1 MVRSRLQ
8 GGSAEGPT
16 VRGFAA
22 KNWRGARRQPR
33 KNQTAD
39 GTPSAIHARRQA
51 EPFGAGRAAGA
62 PPPQAR
68 LVSSAPAR
76 RAKSVVI
83 RAPQGPRMT
92 GKRRGRRA
100 LRPGGGKSARI
111 RAWLRR
117 GSPPFPPAPPAAPAA
132 GPTLHSQACVR
143 SAARPCVTRRSRRRR
158 SRSWCPSFPPR
169 EWHWNSDPRRST
181 VVFSGRHRWRSD
193 SGRAVWPGGT
203 RRPSPP
209 GLLPCRSAFRS
220 ASKRLRLRISFRLS
234 RSSVL
239 RLSQ

>member
-1 MVRSRLQ
+1 MLRPAGHSRSRAAGFRQRWPRKGGLWPAVEAAELHVFVDENMVRSRLQ

-22 KNWRGARRQPR
+22 KTWRGARRQPR
-33 KNQTAD
+33 KNQTVN

-76 RAKSVVI
+76 RATSVVI

-100 LRPGGGKSARI
+100 LLPGGGKSARI
-111 RAWLRR
+111 RARLRR
-117 GSPPFPPAPPAAPAA
+117 IAPIPSCAA
-132 GPTLHSQACVR
+132 GSARGRANTAQPSLRSERGEAMRYPAEPSKTHPVWESVF
-143 SAARPCVTRRSRRRR
+143 SAARMALELGPMAL
-158 SRSWCPSFPPR
+158 
-169 EWHWNSDPRRST
+169 D
-181 VVFSGRHRWRSD
+181 
-193 SGRAVWPGGT
+193 GGFFRT
-203 RRPSPP
+203 AQV
-209 GLLPCRSAFRS
+209 AF
-220 ASKRLRLRISFRLS
+220 
-234 RSSVL
+234 
-239 RLSQ
+239 